1 MSQNNS
7 NQLCA
12 LFALA
17 VLGACC
23 LSGPAAQAQQVP
35 VQASYRLSIA
45 TTEGL
50 FDDPHDDLAVLEA
63 TWRAPS
69 DVLISRRNPIVKL
82 ENTSPDEF
90 NLLSFAIDIND
101 PNFVFDAMA
110 ILAAPTGVGPLVTAP
125 SDMVHGSS
133 TSSTLEFDFSNRPLA
148 PGESITFIVELE
160 PAVGAP
166 NVQADFRNIFWD
178 QNGSLR
184 ADNALLSAS
193 FDKGPFP
200 EFVMGQ
206 RMDLPTIPFYEFP
219 FANQQFDT
227 RREDGASARSQ
238 VISAMGMHS
247 GDLGHFEINPSAVV
261 VPEPT
266 SGLTMLAGLLLLA
279 LRGVFGRR
287 RAGRSL

>member
-7 NQLCA
+7 NQLHA
-12 LFALA
+12 LLALA

-23 LSGPAAQAQQVP
+23 LAGAAVQAQQVP

-45 TTEGL
+45 TTAGL
-50 FDDPHDDLAVLEA
+50 VDDPHDDLAVLEA

-90 NLLSFAIDIND
+90 NLLSFMIDIND

-110 ILAAPTGVGPLVTAP
+110 ILAAPTGIGPLVTAP
-125 SDMVHGSS
+125 ADSVHGGS
-133 TSSTLEFDFSNRPLA
+133 TSSTLVFDFSDRPLA

-178 QNGSLR
+178 QDGGVR
-184 ADNALLSAS
+184 ADNSLLSAS

-200 EFVMGQ
+200 EFVMGE
-206 RMDLPTIPFYEFP
+206 RLDLPTIPFYEFP
-219 FANQQFDT
+219 FADQQFDT
-227 RREDGASARSQ
+227 RSEDGASGRSQ
-238 VISAMGMHS
+238 IISAMGMHS
-247 GDLGHFEINPSAVV
+247 GDLGHFEINPSVVV

-266 SGLTMLAGLLLLA
+266 SCLTMLAGLLLLA
-279 LRGVFGRR
+279 LRGLLSRKRR
-287 RAGRSL
+287 LRP